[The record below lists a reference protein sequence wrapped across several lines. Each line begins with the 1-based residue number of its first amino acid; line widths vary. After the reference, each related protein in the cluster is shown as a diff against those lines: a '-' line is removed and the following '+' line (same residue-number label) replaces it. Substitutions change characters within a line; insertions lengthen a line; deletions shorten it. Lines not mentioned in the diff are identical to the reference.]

1 MIQITNSMIY
11 NNINNELSN
20 ESTNIYNLQD
30 QISSGLQINYPQ
42 DNPGGM
48 VNVLSYK
55 NSTALVTQYNSNV
68 TIANS
73 VGSLASSTISNAM
86 TVVNQ
91 ASSLAV
97 EMANGTNT
105 SANNQAAAQQVEQMI
120 NELTQ
125 YADTSY
131 NGQNIFTGNNLNLSS
146 AYTTTT
152 SWYQSSGMTSPVSY
166 SVYTYAGTD
175 TNQNYQITQNETVTP
190 SLTAD
195 SIFGNDAANLSTN
208 TPYYT
213 STNPSTSPPSG
224 LISVLSLFQSELR
237 NNVYQQNSSAIIKGI
252 QNGLNTMTA
261 AQATVG
267 TVVQR
272 LNEQQT
278 SYQTVLSNISQL
290 LSQTQDVNVAKAM
303 TNLTQAQESY
313 QATLEASSNITSLT
327 PMLLQY
333 LK

>member
-1 MIQITNSMIY
+1 MIQITNGMIY

-42 DNPGGM
+42 DNPAGM

-86 TVVNQ
+86 TAVNQ
-91 ASSLAV
+91 ASTLAV

-105 SANNQAAAQQVEQMI
+105 PANNEAAAQQVGQII
-120 NELTQ
+120 NELMQ
-125 YADTSY
+125 YANTSY

-146 AYTTTT
+146 AYNTKTALYKSSSMAT
-152 SWYQSSGMTSPVSY
+152 SVSY
-166 SVYTYAGTD
+166 SVYMYAGTD

-195 SIFGNDAANLSTN
+195 AVFGNDPVPSGLSSATV
-208 TPYYT
+208 
-213 STNPSTSPPSG
+213 PSG
-224 LISVLSLFQSELR
+224 LISVLSLFQSELQ
-237 NNVYQQNSSAIIKGI
+237 NNVYQQNSSSIIQGI

-290 LSQTQDVNVAKAM
+290 LSQTQDVNVAQAM
-303 TNLTQAQESY
+303 TNLTQAQDSY

>member
-1 MIQITNSMIY
+1 MIY
-11 NNINNELSN
+11 NNINNELLN
-20 ESTNIYNLQD
+20 ESNSVYNLQNE
-30 QISSGLQINYPQ
+30 ISSGLQIMSPQ

-48 VNVLSYK
+48 VNVLSYN

-68 TIANS
+68 NIASNI
-73 VGSLASSTISNAM
+73 GSLASSTITNAM
-86 TVVNQ
+86 KVVNQ

-105 SANNQAAAQQVEQMI
+105 PSNNQAAAQQVEQMI

-131 NGQNIFTGNNLNLSS
+131 NGQNLFTGTNLNLSS
-146 AYTTTT
+146 AYSTSSASYSATTA
-152 SWYQSSGMTSPVSY
+152 SGATQPVSY
-166 SVYTYAGTD
+166 KVYTYQGTD

-190 SLTAD
+190 TLTAD
-195 SIFGNDAANLSTN
+195 AIFGNDPA
-208 TPYYT
+208 
-213 STNPSTSPPSG
+213 STSSTPTTSVPSG
-224 LISVLSLFQSELR
+224 LISVLSLFKSELE
-237 NNVYQQNSSAIIKGI
+237 NNVFQQNSAPVIQGI
-252 QNGLNTMTA
+252 QNGLSSMTA
-261 AQATVG
+261 AQATIG
-267 TVVQR
+267 TVTER

-278 SYQTVLSNISQL
+278 SYQTVLTNISQL

>member
-1 MIQITNSMIY
+1 MIQVTNGMIY
-11 NNINNELSN
+11 NNINNELLN
-20 ESTNIYNLQD
+20 LSTNVYNLQD
-30 QISSGLQINYPQ
+30 EISSGLQITSPQ

-48 VNVLSYK
+48 VNVLSYN
-55 NSTALVTQYNSNV
+55 NSTALITQYNSNV
-68 TIANS
+68 STANS
-73 VGSLASSTISNAM
+73 IGSLASSTITNAM
-86 TVVNQ
+86 SVVNQ

-105 SANNQAAAQQVEQMI
+105 PANNQAAAQQVGQMI
-120 NELTQ
+120 NELIG
-125 YADTSY
+125 YAGTSY

-146 AYTTTT
+146 AYTPTT
-152 SWYQSSGMTSPVSY
+152 SYYKSSSMTSAVSY

-175 TNQNYQITQNETVTP
+175 ANQNYQITQSETVTP

-195 SIFGNDAANLSTN
+195 AIFGNDPKSTMTSSSSSTAAT
-208 TPYYT
+208 
-213 STNPSTSPPSG
+213 PSG
-224 LISVLSLFQSELR
+224 LLSVLSLFQSELNS
-237 NNVYQQNSSAIIKGI
+237 NNYQQNSSSIIQGI
-252 QNGLNTMTA
+252 QSGLNTMTA
-261 AQATVG
+261 AQATIG
-267 TVVQR
+267 SVVQR

-290 LSQTQDVNVAKAM
+290 LSQTQDVNVAQAM
-303 TNLTQAQESY
+303 TNLTQAQDSY

>member
-1 MIQITNSMIY
+1 MIQITNAMIY
-11 NNINNELSN
+11 NNINNELLN
-20 ESTNIYNLQD
+20 ESNSVYNLQD
-30 QISSGLQINYPQ
+30 EISSGLQIMSPQ

-48 VNVLSYK
+48 VNVLSYN

-68 TIANS
+68 SIAANI
-73 VGSLASSTISNAM
+73 GSLASSTITNAM
-86 TVVNQ
+86 NVVNQ
-91 ASSLAV
+91 ANSLAV

-105 SANNQAAAQQVEQMI
+105 PANNQAAAQQVGQMI

-131 NGQNIFTGNNLNLSS
+131 NGQNLFTGTNLNLSS
-146 AYTTTT
+146 AYSPTTAYYKATN
-152 SWYQSSGMTSPVSY
+152 SSGATTNLSY

-195 SIFGNDAANLSTN
+195 AIFGNDPA
-208 TPYYT
+208 
-213 STNPSTSPPSG
+213 NPSGNPAHSSSSYTPSG
-224 LISVLSLFQSELR
+224 LISVLSLFQSEL
-237 NNVYQQNSSAIIKGI
+237 NKNVYQQNSSSIIQGI
-252 QNGLNTMTA
+252 QNGLSTMSA
-261 AQATVG
+261 AQATIG
-267 TVVQR
+267 TVTER

-278 SYQTVLSNISQL
+278 SYQTVLTNISQL
-290 LSQTQDVNVAKAM
+290 LSQTQDVNVAQAM
-303 TNLTQAQESY
+303 TNLTQAQNSY

>member
-1 MIQITNSMIY
+1 MIQITNNMIY
-11 NNINNELSN
+11 NNINNELLN
-20 ESTNIYNLQD
+20 ESTQVYNLQGE
-30 QISSGLQINYPQ
+30 ISSGLQINYPQ
-42 DNPGGM
+42 DNPAGM

-68 TIANS
+68 SIANS
-73 VGSLASSTISNAM
+73 VGSLTSSTISNTM

-91 ASSLAV
+91 ARTLAI
-97 EMANGTNT
+97 EMANGTN
-105 SANNQAAAQQVEQMI
+105 SPANNQAAAKQVGQII

-125 YADTSY
+125 SADTSY
-131 NGQNIFTGNNLNLSS
+131 NGQNIFTGNNLNTAS

-152 SWYQSSGMTSPVSY
+152 AYYTAANSSGTTTNVNY

-195 SIFGNDAANLSTN
+195 AIFGNDPA
-208 TPYYT
+208 
-213 STNPSTSPPSG
+213 NPSGSPMTKSYTPSG
-224 LISVLSLFQSELR
+224 LISVLSLFQQELTSG
-237 NNVYQQNSSAIIKGI
+237 VYQQNSSAIISGI

-261 AQATVG
+261 AQATIG

-290 LSQTQDVNVAKAM
+290 LGQTQDVNVAQAM
-303 TNLTQAQESY
+303 TSLTQVQNSY
-313 QATLEASSNITSLT
+313 QATLEAASNITSLT

>member
-1 MIQITNSMIY
+1 M
-11 NNINNELSN
+11 
-20 ESTNIYNLQD
+20 
-30 QISSGLQINYPQ
+30 
-42 DNPGGM
+42 
-48 VNVLSYK
+48 
-55 NSTALVTQYNSNV
+55 TA
-68 TIANS
+68 
-73 VGSLASSTISNAM
+73 
-86 TVVNQ
+86 VNQ
-91 ASSLAV
+91 ASTLAI

-105 SANNQAAAQQVEQMI
+105 PANNKAAAQQVGQII

-146 AYTTTT
+146 AYTAVSHKITGLIGIP
-152 SWYQSSGMTSPVSY
+152 SSVSY
-166 SVYTYAGTD
+166 NVYTYAGTD

-195 SIFGNDAANLSTN
+195 AVFGND
-208 TPYYT
+208 PV
-213 STNPSTSPPSG
+213 PSGSSSATVPSG
-224 LISVLSLFQSELR
+224 LISVLSLFKSELQ
-237 NNVYQQNSSAIIKGI
+237 NNVYQQNSSSIIQGI

-290 LSQTQDVNVAKAM
+290 LSQTQDVNVAQAM
-303 TNLTQAQESY
+303 TNLTQAQDSY

>member
-11 NNINNELSN
+11 NNINYELSN
-20 ESTNIYNLQD
+20 ESTSIYNIQD

-42 DNPGGM
+42 DNPAGM

-73 VGSLASSTISNAM
+73 VGSLASSTISSAM

-91 ASSLAV
+91 ANTLAV

-105 SANNQAAAQQVEQMI
+105 PANNQAAAQQVGQII

-125 YADTSY
+125 SADTSY
-131 NGQNIFTGNNLNLSS
+131 NGQNIFTGDNLNLSS

-152 SWYQSSGMTSPVSY
+152 AYYTAVNSAGSPVNVNY

-195 SIFGNDAANLSTN
+195 AIFGNDSVQPAS
-208 TPYYT
+208 P
-213 STNPSTSPPSG
+213 TSPYTPSG
-224 LISVLSLFQSELR
+224 LISVLSLFKSELQ
-237 NNVYQQNSSAIIKGI
+237 NNVYQQNSSAIIQGI
-252 QNGLNTMTA
+252 QNGLNTMTS

-290 LSQTQDVNVAKAM
+290 LSQTQDVNVAQAM
-303 TNLTQAQESY
+303 TNLTQAQNSY

>member
-20 ESTNIYNLQD
+20 ESTGIYNLQD

-42 DNPGGM
+42 DNPAGM

-73 VGSLASSTISNAM
+73 VGSLASSTISSAM

-91 ASSLAV
+91 ASTLAV

-105 SANNQAAAQQVEQMI
+105 PANNEAAAQQVGQI
-120 NELTQ
+120 ISELTQ
-125 YADTSY
+125 SADTSY
-131 NGQNIFTGNNLNLSS
+131 NGQNIFTGDNLNLSS

-152 SWYQSSGMTSPVSY
+152 AYYTAVNSTGSPVNVNY

-195 SIFGNDAANLSTN
+195 AIFGNDSAQPAS
-208 TPYYT
+208 P
-213 STNPSTSPPSG
+213 TSPYTPSG
-224 LISVLSLFQSELR
+224 LISVLSLFQSELQ
-237 NNVYQQNSSAIIKGI
+237 NNVYQQNSSAIIQGI

-290 LSQTQDVNVAKAM
+290 LSQTQDVNVAQAM
-303 TNLTQAQESY
+303 TNLTQAQDSY

>member
-1 MIQITNSMIY
+1 MIQITDNMMY
-11 NNINNELSN
+11 NNISNELLN
-20 ESTNIYNLQD
+20 QSTNIYNLQD

-42 DNPGGM
+42 DNPAGM

-68 TIANS
+68 SIANS

-91 ASSLAV
+91 ASTLAV

-105 SANNQAAAQQVEQMI
+105 SANNQAAAQQVGQII

-125 YADTSY
+125 SADTSY
-131 NGQNIFTGNNLNLSS
+131 NGQNIFTGNNLNAPS
-146 AYTTTT
+146 AYTAANYKITGLKGIPV
-152 SWYQSSGMTSPVSY
+152 SSSVSY

-195 SIFGNDAANLSTN
+195 AIFGNDPKPPT
-208 TPYYT
+208 TP
-213 STNPSTSPPSG
+213 SSSAKVPSG
-224 LISVLSLFQSELR
+224 LISVLSLFQSEL
-237 NNVYQQNSSAIIKGI
+237 NSNVYQQNSTAIIQGI
-252 QNGLNTMTA
+252 QNGLDTMTA

-290 LSQTQDVNVAKAM
+290 LNQTQDVNVAQAM
-303 TNLTQAQESY
+303 TSLTQAQDSY

>member
-1 MIQITNSMIY
+1 MMQITNAMIY
-11 NNINNELSN
+11 NNINNELLN
-20 ESTNIYNLQD
+20 ESNSVYNLQD
-30 QISSGLQINYPQ
+30 EISSGLQIMYPQ

-68 TIANS
+68 SIASNI
-73 VGSLASSTISNAM
+73 GSLASSTITNAM
-86 TVVNQ
+86 QVVNQ

-105 SANNQAAAQQVEQMI
+105 PPNNEAAAKQVGQMI
-120 NELTQ
+120 NELIQ

-131 NGQNIFTGNNLNLSS
+131 NGQNLFTGTNLNLSS
-146 AYTTTT
+146 AYSSSTAYFSATTA
-152 SWYQSSGMTSPVSY
+152 SGTPQTVKY
-166 SVYTYAGTD
+166 KVYTYQGTD
-175 TNQNYQITQNETVTP
+175 TSQNYQITQNETVTP
-190 SLTAD
+190 TLTAD
-195 SIFGNDAANLSTN
+195 AIFGNDPIST
-208 TPYYT
+208 TT
-213 STNPSTSPPSG
+213 SNNPGTVAPSG
-224 LISVLSLFQSELR
+224 LISVLSLFQSELE
-237 NNVYQQNSSAIIKGI
+237 NNVFQQNSAPVIQGI
-252 QNGLNTMTA
+252 QNGLSAMTA
-261 AQATVG
+261 AQATIG
-267 TVVQR
+267 TVTER

-278 SYQTVLSNISQL
+278 SYQTVLTNISQL
-290 LSQTQDVNVAKAM
+290 LSQTQDVNVAQAM

>member
-1 MIQITNSMIY
+1 MIQMTDNMLYNS
-11 NNINNELSN
+11 INNELTN
-20 ESTNIYNLQD
+20 EATQVYNLQG

-42 DNPGGM
+42 DNPSGM

-55 NSTALVTQYNSNV
+55 NSTALITQYNSNV
-68 TIANS
+68 SLANS
-73 VGSLASSTISNAM
+73 VGSLASSTISNAIG
-86 TVVNQ
+86 VVNQ
-91 ASSLAV
+91 ASTLAL

-105 SANNQAAAQQVEQMI
+105 QANDTSAAQQVEQII

-125 YADTSY
+125 FADTSY
-131 NGQNIFTGNNLNLSS
+131 NGQNIFTGNNPNLSP

-152 SWYQSSGMTSPVSY
+152 AYFSAATTSGSATPVKYQ
-166 SVYTYAGTD
+166 VYTYAGTD
-175 TNQNYQITQNETVTP
+175 ANQNYQITQNETVTP

-195 SIFGNDAANLSTN
+195 AIFGNDPA
-208 TPYYT
+208 
-213 STNPSTSPPSG
+213 NPSGNPASSSSSYTPSG
-224 LISVLSLFQSELR
+224 LISVLSLFQQELSSG
-237 NNVYQQNSSAIIKGI
+237 VYQQNSSGIIKGI

-261 AQATVG
+261 AQADIG

-290 LSQTQDVNVAKAM
+290 LGQTQDVNVAQAM

-313 QATLEASSNITSLT
+313 QATLEASSDITSLT

>member
-11 NNINNELSN
+11 NNINYELSN
-20 ESTNIYNLQD
+20 ESTSIYNIQD

-42 DNPGGM
+42 DNPAGM

-73 VGSLASSTISNAM
+73 VGSLASSTISSAM

-91 ASSLAV
+91 ANTLAV

-105 SANNQAAAQQVEQMI
+105 PANNQAAAQQVGQII

-125 YADTSY
+125 SADTSY

-152 SWYQSSGMTSPVSY
+152 AYYTAVNSNGSPINVNY

-195 SIFGNDAANLSTN
+195 AIFGNDPAQPAN
-208 TPYYT
+208 P
-213 STNPSTSPPSG
+213 TSPYTPSG
-224 LISVLSLFQSELR
+224 LISVLSLFKSELQ
-237 NNVYQQNSSAIIKGI
+237 NNVYQQNSSAIIQGI
-252 QNGLNTMTA
+252 QNGLNTMTS

-290 LSQTQDVNVAKAM
+290 LSQTQDVNVAQAM
-303 TNLTQAQESY
+303 TNLTQAQDSY

>member
-1 MIQITNSMIY
+1 MIQITDNMMY
-11 NNINNELSN
+11 NNINNELLN
-20 ESTNIYNLQD
+20 LSTNVYNLQD
-30 QISSGLQINYPQ
+30 QISSGLQIMSPQ

-68 TIANS
+68 SIANS

-91 ASSLAV
+91 ASTLAV
-97 EMANGTNT
+97 GMANGTNT
-105 SANNQAAAQQVEQMI
+105 AANNQAAAQQVGQMI
-120 NELTQ
+120 NELTG

-146 AYTTTT
+146 AYTATLHAITGLNGT
-152 SWYQSSGMTSPVSY
+152 PSSVSY
-166 SVYTYAGTD
+166 NVYTYAGTD

-195 SIFGNDAANLSTN
+195 AIFGNDPKPTGS
-208 TPYYT
+208 
-213 STNPSTSPPSG
+213 SSTSVPSG
-224 LISVLSLFQSELR
+224 LLSVLSLFQSELK
-237 NNVYQQNSSAIIKGI
+237 NNVYQQNSSSIIQSI

-261 AQATVG
+261 AQADIG

-290 LSQTQDVNVAKAM
+290 LSQTQDVNVAQAM